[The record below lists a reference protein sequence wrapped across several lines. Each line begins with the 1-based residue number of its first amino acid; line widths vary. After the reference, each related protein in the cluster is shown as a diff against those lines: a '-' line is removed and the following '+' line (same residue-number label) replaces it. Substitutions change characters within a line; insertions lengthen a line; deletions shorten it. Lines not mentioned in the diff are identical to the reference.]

1 MKIGYARC
9 STAEQDLSGQL
20 DALRAAGCERV
31 YSEKKSG
38 ANGDRSAFQR
48 MLKEVQPGDIVVV
61 TRLDRLARSTRD
73 LLNVLERF
81 GQDDVGFVSLREAA
95 IDTTTPHGRL
105 TISILAS
112 IAEFERELIQARM
125 TEGRKRAVN
134 NGVKFGRP
142 HKLDAFQK
150 REALKRLDAGESQ
163 SLVARTYD
171 VDRATISRLQQA
183 RAQVP

>member
-38 ANGDRSAFQR
+38 ANGDRAAFQR
-48 MLKEVQPGDIVVV
+48 MLKEVQPGDVVLV

-73 LLNVLERF
+73 LLNTIERF
-81 GQDDVGFVSLREAA
+81 NQDEVGFVSLRETA
-95 IDTTTPHGRL
+95 IDTTTPTGRL
-105 TISILAS
+105 TLSVLSA
-112 IAEFERELIQARM
+112 IAEFERELIQSRM
-125 TEGRKRAVN
+125 TEGRKRAVD

-150 REALKRLDAGESQ
+150 REALARLAAGESQ
-163 SLVARTYD
+163 SLVARTYG
-171 VDRATISRLQQA
+171 VDRATISRLVQKGA
-183 RAQVP
+183 